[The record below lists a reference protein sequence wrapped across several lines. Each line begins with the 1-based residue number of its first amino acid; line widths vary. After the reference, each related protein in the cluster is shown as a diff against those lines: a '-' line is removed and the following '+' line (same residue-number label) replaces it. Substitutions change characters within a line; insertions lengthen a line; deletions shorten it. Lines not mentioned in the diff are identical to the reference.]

1 MEIKVMGKAY
11 PAAYTVSAQKRLAE
25 TFGGIGKEQMEK
37 AFFAEPPPTNENIAI
52 WGNELIRAGIA
63 REKMICQMEGRDYEG
78 PEKEPGA
85 EALIQV
91 LRPKEINGLFHDVL
105 AVINDGNRT
114 EVEVDEEKKTKKAE
128 ESA

>member
-37 AFFAEPPPTNENIAI
+37 AFFAEPPSTNENIAI

-78 PEKEPGA
+78 P
-85 EALIQV
+85 
-91 LRPKEINGLFHDVL
+91 
-105 AVINDGNRT
+105 
-114 EVEVDEEKKTKKAE
+114 
-128 ESA
+128 